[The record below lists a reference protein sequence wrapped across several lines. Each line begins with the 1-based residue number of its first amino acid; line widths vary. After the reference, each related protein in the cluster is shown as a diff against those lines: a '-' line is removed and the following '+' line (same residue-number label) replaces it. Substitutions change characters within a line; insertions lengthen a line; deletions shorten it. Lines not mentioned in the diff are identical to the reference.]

1 MADSSG
7 AGRHARMEG
16 SGRGDA
22 VTENPVALVQ
32 AARAGD
38 RLAADA
44 LISAHLPLLYRVVGR
59 ALDGH
64 ADVDDVVQETVLRA
78 HRDLP
83 ALRAPESFRSWLV
96 AIAMHQVSGR
106 LRAWQVERERTAA
119 LTDAEQIADPGAEF
133 AGVTALRLELSAQ
146 RRQVAEAM
154 RWLDPDDQQ
163 LAALWWREVLGEL
176 DRAEVVAALGVNAAH
191 ARVRIQR
198 MRRQLE
204 LCRHLV
210 VALEARPRCPRLD
223 EVLAGWDGVPS
234 PRWRKRLAR
243 HLRDCDVCG
252 ATGPD
257 LLPLERLVAGA
268 AAVPLPVAVGAAVG
282 GATAGAGSAV
292 GGATAGAGSAVGWLG
307 QAVGVKVAA
316 AVLVTATVSGGVYL
330 ARPEPRRG
338 AAPPATPVRSFPAL
352 AASPSL
358 PDAPADPTP
367 SRTASPR
374 PARLVALGPAVLR
387 PVARPGAVVALNGD
401 RMVAASGVPA
411 VEVTVIPGVAD
422 PDCLSM
428 RSADGRYVRHAS
440 FRILLNTDEN
450 RDLFRRDATFCPRPG
465 PQPGTVRLVS
475 LNYPDRMVHLRG
487 NELWLDPEQTDQA
500 YVADSAFTIADR

>member
-1 MADSSG
+1 
-7 AGRHARMEG
+7 MEG

-22 VTENPVALVQ
+22 VTENPAVLVR
-32 AARAGD
+32 AARSGD

-44 LISAHLPLLYRVVGR
+44 LITAHLPLLYRIVGR
-59 ALDGH
+59 ALGGH

-83 ALRAPESFRSWLV
+83 GLRAPESFRSWLV

-106 LRAWQVERERTAA
+106 LRIWQVERERAAA

-146 RRQVAEAM
+146 RRQVAEAT
-154 RWLDPDDQQ
+154 RWLDPDDQR
-163 LAALWWREVLGEL
+163 LAALWWHEVLGEL
-176 DRAEVVAALGVNAAH
+176 DRAGVVAALGVNAAH

-223 EVLAGWDGVPS
+223 EVLDGWDGVPG

-243 HLRDCDVCG
+243 HLRDCGVCG
-252 ATGPD
+252 AAGPE

-268 AAVPLPVAVGAAVG
+268 AAVPLPVAMGAAVG

-292 GGATAGAGSAVGWLG
+292 GGSIAGAGSAVGWLG

-330 ARPEPRRG
+330 TRPESRG
-338 AAPPATPVRSFPAL
+338 GAVAPAPAPVASRSA
-352 AASPSL
+352 
-358 PDAPADPTP
+358 ADPTP
-367 SRTASPR
+367 TRTASSRAAPSR
-374 PARLVALGPAVLR
+374 PARLVALGSAVLR
-387 PVARPGAVVALNGD
+387 PVARPDSVVTLNGE
-401 RMVAASGVPA
+401 RLVATSGGPA
-411 VEVTVIPGVAD
+411 TVITVIPGIAD

-475 LNYPDRMVHLRG
+475 LNYPDRMMHLRG
-487 NELWLDPEQTDQA
+487 DELWLDPEQAGDA
-500 YVADSAFTIADR
+500 YVEESTFAVTRP